1 MNPSFAIACI
11 SSVML
16 GIFSSASTAAT
27 CPQNL
32 QAESG
37 NKTVSIAELYTSE
50 GCDSCPPTDKW
61 FSTISYKKS
70 GVVPLAFHVD
80 YWDYI
85 GWKDRFGKPG
95 FAERQRTLV
104 GLQGSRTVYTPQ
116 IIFNG
121 KDARG
126 STSGTQFENS
136 IRDLAAKKPAANIN
150 LRGQFAA
157 DSIDVAVSVNLAD
170 ESSRKDAALY
180 IALSENNLVSRVT
193 AGENRGASLKH
204 DHVVRKLSGP
214 FQLSPVANNSTA
226 EIKRVINISKEWKR
240 EDMNLV
246 AFVQNTRSGETLQA
260 ISIPAC
266 AP

>member
-1 MNPSFAIACI
+1 MNFSFAFACM

-16 GIFSSASTAAT
+16 GIFSCASTAST
-27 CPQNL
+27 CQQNL

-37 NKTVSIAELYTSE
+37 NKTVSLAELYTSE

-85 GWKDRFGKPG
+85 GWKDRFGKPS
-95 FAERQRTLV
+95 FADRQRTLV
-104 GLQGSRTVYTPQ
+104 GLHGSRTVYTPQ
-116 IIFNG
+116 IMFNG

-126 STSGTQFENS
+126 NASDARFDSG
-136 IRDLAAKKPAANIN
+136 IRELAGKKPAANIN
-150 LRGQFAA
+150 FRGQFVA
-157 DSIDVAVSVNLAD
+157 DTIEVAVGVNLAD
-170 ESSRKDAALY
+170 ELSRKDAALY
-180 IALSENNLVSRVT
+180 IAVSENNLVSRVT
-193 AGENRGASLKH
+193 AGENRGVSLKH
-204 DHVVRKLSGP
+204 DHVVRELNGP
-214 FQLSPVANNSTA
+214 FQLSPGVNGSTA
-226 EIKRVINISKEWKR
+226 EIKRVISIPKEWKR

-246 AFVQNTRSGETLQA
+246 AFVQNTRSGEILQA